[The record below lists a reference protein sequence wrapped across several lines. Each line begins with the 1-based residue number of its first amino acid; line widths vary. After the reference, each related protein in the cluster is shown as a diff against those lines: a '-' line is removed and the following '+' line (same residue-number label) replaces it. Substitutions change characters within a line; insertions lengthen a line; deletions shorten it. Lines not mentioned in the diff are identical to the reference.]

1 MYWLYLALAILFEVC
16 GTTSMKLSYGFT
28 RILPT
33 VAMIFFYML
42 SFAFLTLAL
51 KKIDISVAYAIWSG
65 VGVMLIT
72 IVGIFFFKENV
83 SVLKILSIL
92 FIVIGVVGLHL
103 SK

>member
-16 GTTSMKLSYGFT
+16 GTTSMKLSHGFT